1 MLIASKSLV
10 THLVVALAAATLM
23 IGSGSVKQNPLP
35 NGPLTKTCVH
45 LCCDMQRM
53 FAEDTEWHTP
63 WMPRVVPLVG
73 RIAAHHADQT
83 VFTRFIPAAHAGEGS
98 GTWKRYYERWPSMTL
113 ERLRRGMVDLVP
125 DLADL
130 VPPAQVVDKHVYSP
144 WFDPTLQSLLQQRG
158 TDTLVVTGSET
169 DVCVLATVLGAVD
182 RGYRVVV
189 ASDAICS
196 SADETHD
203 ASLRLYQSRYGQQV
217 EIATTEQ
224 ILMNWT

>member
-1 MLIASKSLV
+1 MKP
-10 THLVVALAAATLM
+10 
-23 IGSGSVKQNPLP
+23 KPLP
-35 NGPLTKTCVH
+35 NGALTKTCVH

-63 WMPRVVPLVG
+63 WMRRVVPLVR
-73 RIAAHHADQT
+73 RIAEAHASQT
-83 VFTRFIPAAHAGEGS
+83 VFTRFIPASHPGEGS
-98 GTWKRYYERWPSMTL
+98 GTWKRYYQRWPSMTL
-113 ERLRRGMVDLVP
+113 ERLGRGMVDLVP
-125 DLADL
+125 ELAGL

-144 WFDPTLQSLLQQRG
+144 WMDTALQSLLQQRG
-158 TDTLVVTGSET
+158 ADTLVITGSET
-169 DVCVLATVLGAVD
+169 DVCVLATVLGAID

-217 EIATTEQ
+217 EIATAEQ
-224 ILMNWT
+224 ILMNWD